1 MKSRFKPFKATS
13 PTQRK
18 GHAYENLAKHYL
30 KKKGLSLITTNY
42 TCQSGEIDL
51 IMKDGE
57 TLVFIEVRYRNNKQ
71 YGSALESVN
80 SKKQRKIIQSAQS
93 FLQQSPWAKKLN
105 CRFDVLGISP
115 SAHQLSNDPDDQLEV
130 NWVQSAFIS

>member
-42 TCQSGEIDL
+42 TCQCGEIDL

-57 TLVFIEVRYRNNKQ
+57 TLVFIEVRYRSNKQ

-80 SKKQRKIIQSAQS
+80 TKKQRKIIQSAQS
-93 FLQQSPWAKKLN
+93 FLQHSPWATKLN

-115 SAHQLSNDPDDQLEV
+115 SAHQLANSHDTLLEV
-130 NWVQSAFIS
+130 NWIQSAFIS